1 MLVLS
6 PAITSHQPELHC
18 FEVMGIQRFYIV
30 LAMLFVLVREG
41 GAVTFTFVNRC
52 TGTVWP
58 GILSNAG
65 SARMDPTG
73 FVLPPGTARAVLAP
87 SGWSGRLWAR
97 TGCTQDATGKVVCA
111 TGDCGSGT
119 LECAGRGAAPPATLA
134 EFTLDGGGRNDFY
147 DVSLVDGYNL
157 PMLVEPAGSSAAAA
171 GSMTC
176 APAGCA
182 ADLNARCPAELRV
195 MGGAACRSACDAFGK
210 PEFCCSGAYANPNTC
225 HPTAYS
231 QVFKS
236 ACPRSY
242 SYAYDDPTSTFTC
255 AGGRDYTIT
264 FCPVAT
270 PSLKSAGPGST
281 TTPTTTPGV
290 TTDTPPEM
298 PRPAG
303 GGGGQGVMLGDNSW
317 LASLA
322 TGDASSSPAASR
334 LALLAAALALQ
345 LLRL

>member
-1 MLVLS
+1 M
-6 PAITSHQPELHC
+6 
-18 FEVMGIQRFYIV
+18 MGIQRICVV
-30 LAMLFVLVREG
+30 LAMLYILVREG

-73 FVLPPGTARAVLAP
+73 FELPPGAARAVPAP
-87 SGWSGRLWAR
+87 TGWSGRLWAR
-97 TGCTQDATGKVVCA
+97 TGCTQDATGKV
-111 TGDCGSGT
+111 
-119 LECAGRGAAPPATLA
+119 
-134 EFTLDGGGRNDFY
+134 
-147 DVSLVDGYNL
+147 
-157 PMLVEPAGSSAAAA
+157 
-171 GSMTC
+171 
-176 APAGCA
+176 
-182 ADLNARCPAELRV
+182 LRAV
-195 MGGAACRSACDAFGK
+195 GGAACRSACDAFGK

-225 HPTAYS
+225 RPTAYS

-264 FCPVAT
+264 FCPVST
-270 PSLKSAGPGST
+270 PSLKAGG
-281 TTPTTTPGV
+281 TTPTTTVPGV
-290 TTDTPPEM
+290 TTDAPPGM

-303 GGGGQGVMLGDNSW
+303 GGGGQGVMLGDNSVSW

-322 TGDASSSPAASR
+322 TGDASSSRATTLAFLAAP
-334 LALLAAALALQ
+334 LALLALQ
-345 LLRL
+345 LPRL

>member
-1 MLVLS
+1 M
-6 PAITSHQPELHC
+6 
-18 FEVMGIQRFYIV
+18 MGIQRICIV
-30 LAMLFVLVREG
+30 LGMLFILVREG

-73 FVLPPGTARAVLAP
+73 FELPPGAARAVPAP
-87 SGWSGRLWAR
+87 TGWSGRLWAR
-97 TGCTQDATGKVVCA
+97 TGCTQDGTGKVVCA

-157 PMLVEPAGSSAAAA
+157 PLLVEPSGALGATAT
-171 GSMTC
+171 TC
-176 APAGCA
+176 AAAGCA
-182 ADLNARCPAELRV
+182 ADLNARCPAELRAV
-195 MGGAACRSACDAFGK
+195 GGAACRSACDAFGK

-225 HPTAYS
+225 RPTAYS

-270 PSLKSAGPGST
+270 PSLKSAGGT
-281 TTPTTTPGV
+281 TTPTPTTTVPGV
-290 TTDTPPEM
+290 TTDAPPDM
-298 PRPAG
+298 QRPIGSQG
-303 GGGGQGVMLGDNSW
+303 GGGGGAGQGVMLGDNSW

-322 TGDASSSPAASR
+322 MGDASSSRRASR
-334 LALLAAALALQ
+334 LALLAAPLAL
-345 LLRL
+345 LTLHLPRL